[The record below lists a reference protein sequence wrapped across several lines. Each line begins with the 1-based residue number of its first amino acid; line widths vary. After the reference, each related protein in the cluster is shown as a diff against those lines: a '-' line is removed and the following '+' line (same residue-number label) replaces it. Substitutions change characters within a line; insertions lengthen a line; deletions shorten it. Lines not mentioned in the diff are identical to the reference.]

1 MDAFCDDLRSID
13 IGNLSISYLIPI
25 SESVVNFLIE
35 CNDNLHCM
43 NMEQLEQYKELC
55 NYILTFIS
63 TVFGKDSK
71 INKGYRMEKDE
82 NLRKK
87 LKEALNEA
95 LNELKYIY
103 RKSIYKNVNKILL
116 HINQKIELENYKTIL
131 FTNKKYFD
139 IHYVAELEEGK
150 LYNTSELEYI
160 GGYPLLTKTE
170 RWPTDIHGVKLTFIA
185 QFVYNINIHNENIL
199 YRIFA
204 DLRDDADIEYLSAI
218 AGIKKIKYYTYM
230 PIPITHEEK
239 QFVTNIKLSYSD
251 DITYPIIPK
260 YQINNWIEH
269 KVLKPYCEIQN
280 DIPITEEEY
289 HQINVE
295 NANVGFTVIRF
306 PDKMPPTRDLDKLP
320 LCNIPSDL
328 LDQKNNKRY
337 HFYHQGRMEIV

>member
-1 MDAFCDDLRSID
+1 MDAFLNDLRSID
-13 IGNLSISYLIPI
+13 IGNLSISYLMPI
-25 SESVVNFLIE
+25 SESIVNFLIE

-55 NYILTFIS
+55 KYILTFIS

-82 NLRKK
+82 TIRKGLK
-87 LKEALNEA
+87 MSLKE
-95 LNELKYIY
+95 LKD
-103 RKSIYKNVNKILL
+103 IYKNSIFKEVNKILPY
-116 HINQKIELENYKTIL
+116 INQKIELENYKTIL
-131 FTNKKYFD
+131 FTDKKYFD

-185 QFVYNINIHNENIL
+185 QFIYNENIL

-204 DLRDDADIEYLSAI
+204 DLGDDAVIEDLAI
-218 AGIKKIKYYTYM
+218 KGSKCYTYM
-230 PIPITHEEK
+230 PIPITYEEK

-251 DITYPIIPK
+251 DITYPIISK

-269 KVLKPYCEIQN
+269 KVLKSYCEICEIQH

-295 NANVGFTVIRF
+295 NANIGFTVIRF
-306 PDKMPPTRDLDKLP
+306 PDKMPSTIDLDKLP

-337 HFYHQGRMEIV
+337 QFYHQGKMEIV

>member
-1 MDAFCDDLRSID
+1 MDAFLNDLRSID
-13 IGNLSISYLIPI
+13 IDNLSISYLMPI
-25 SESVVNFLIE
+25 SESIVNFLIE
-35 CNDNLHCM
+35 CNDNLYCM
-43 NMEQLEQYKELC
+43 NIEQLEQYKELC

-82 NLRKK
+82 TIRKG
-87 LKEALNEA
+87 LKD
-95 LNELKYIY
+95 
-103 RKSIYKNVNKILL
+103 IYKNSISKEVNKILP
-116 HINQKIELENYKTIL
+116 HINRKIELENYKTIL
-131 FTNKKYFD
+131 FTDKKYFD

-185 QFVYNINIHNENIL
+185 QFIYNENIL

-204 DLRDDADIEYLSAI
+204 DLGNDVDIEDLSAI
-218 AGIKKIKYYTYM
+218 AGIKGSKYYTYM
-230 PIPITHEEK
+230 PIPINYEEK

-251 DITYPIIPK
+251 DIQYPIISK

-269 KVLKPYCEIQN
+269 KVLKSYCEIQN

-295 NANVGFTVIRF
+295 NANIGFTVIRF

-337 HFYHQGRMEIV
+337 HLLDQKNNKRYHFYHQGRMEIV